1 MSPSPIASASKSN
14 PAAHWRAFMRAW
26 LSDPLRTAAMSPSG
40 PQLARLMVAQV
51 PHGNGPI
58 IELGAGTGVFTEA
71 LLAAGV
77 APERLLVVELNR
89 GLHGLLRQR
98 FPQVRVEC
106 ADACC
111 VLDLAARCGIAPGS
125 ADAVVSGLGL
135 LSMPRIAVTQ
145 VIEASSRL
153 LGSQGRLVQ
162 FTYGPLS
169 PVPRALAA
177 RLGLRARRA
186 GFVWRNMPPASV
198 YTYSMNPAAPVA

>member
-1 MSPSPIASASKSN
+1 
-14 PAAHWRAFMRAW
+14 MRAW

-51 PHGNGPI
+51 PQGSGPI

-77 APERLLVVELNR
+77 MPERLLVVELNR
-89 GLHGLLRQR
+89 SLHGILRQR

-125 ADAVVSGLGL
+125 VDAIVSGLGL
-135 LSMPRIAVTQ
+135 LSMPRLAVTQ

-153 LGSQGRLVQ
+153 LGARGRLIQ

-169 PVPRALAA
+169 PVPRVLAA

-186 GFVWRNMPPASV
+186 GLAWRNMPPATVYVYSV
-198 YTYSMNPAAPVA
+198 DVARARGV